1 MHSSFYCYIENDKIA
16 NRTIR
21 LHGHK
26 VIMCITAWLIVQ
38 PLNILP
44 GTDIT
49 FAFYHST
56 LVSIPPQSS
65 LCHSPSE
72 LSVAWVFPALFVLP
86 AWPVWPM
93 ELVDGATG
101 LVADSTVQHGST
113 QLSGRSD
120 GVSKT
125 LLMSLHG
132 GQGGHVGKQ
141 ISSHHWLSKKYEYA
155 YRHTHTHTPLA
166 SINLEDRAAEQF
178 YKAAWVNRR
187 LIPLLELIVSELA
200 VCYSFGSYL
209 CLWQLS
215 DKYNHNKV
223 SQRQTLHASN
233 KIHHQ

>member
-1 MHSSFYCYIENDKIA
+1 MRDSESHWGDGYLLPQNISVLDKKQAKEHLNKVLCKSISSFCMHSSFYCYTENDKIA

-125 LLMSLHG
+125 PLMSLHG

-155 YRHTHTHTPLA
+155 YRHTHTHHSPL
-166 SINLEDRAAEQF
+166 
-178 YKAAWVNRR
+178 
-187 LIPLLELIVSELA
+187 
-200 VCYSFGSYL
+200 
-209 CLWQLS
+209 
-215 DKYNHNKV
+215 
-223 SQRQTLHASN
+223 
-233 KIHHQ
+233 